1 MATATSK
8 TTHIQRNPL
17 PWRKSALTECGLSTE
32 LVAVKRIG
40 GAGSADAPM
49 CKVCVDLSRTPKAW
63 STELKRELGRAS
75 RRRKSDRTMFFEFQ
89 VIGELVTR
97 HRKEFDELV
106 AALQAERIIQG
117 ETL

>member
-1 MATATSK
+1 
-8 TTHIQRNPL
+8 
-17 PWRKSALTECGLSTE
+17 
-32 LVAVKRIG
+32 
-40 GAGSADAPM
+40 
-49 CKVCVDLSRTPKAW
+49 
-63 STELKRELGRAS
+63 
-75 RRRKSDRTMFFEFQ
+75 MFFEFQ